1 MIELEARALETL
13 DKITLAW
20 LDLVL
25 SESSQSD
32 TIPDN
37 PIALML
43 DVEFS

>member
-1 MIELEARALETL
+1 MVELEARALKAL

-25 SESSQSD
+25 AESLRLGA
-32 TIPDN
+32 IPGN
-37 PIALML
+37 SIALMS